1 MDMVLRIALVY
12 VVLML
17 GFRVLGKRELSQ
29 LSPFELVTLLI
40 IPEIVAPSMTAGD
53 HSMVGALVG
62 VTTLWAL
69 AFLNSMLGYR
79 SRLFRP
85 VSESP
90 PAVLVRHGRLVERNL
105 HRERVRPDEVYSEMR
120 LNGIEELAQVKW
132 AILEPGGKVS
142 FVRTDGGETGAEED
156 DAAE

>member
-12 VVLML
+12 AVLML
-17 GFRVLGKRELSQ
+17 GFRVLGKRELSK

-40 IPEIVAPSMTAGD
+40 IPEIVAPAMTAGD
-53 HSMVGALVG
+53 HSMIGALVG
-62 VTTLWAL
+62 VTALWTL

-79 SRLFRP
+79 VRRFRS

-105 HRERVRPDEVYSEMR
+105 HLERIRPDEVYSEMR
-120 LNGIEELAQVKW
+120 LNGIEELAQVRW
-132 AILEPGGKVS
+132 AILEPGGTVS
-142 FVRTDGGETGAEED
+142 FVRADGGETGGGED
-156 DAAE
+156 DVTE